1 MGGFAPQTTQP
12 KSIRFQLRYNFEF
25 VFKLRFTVEALNKQI
40 KRIQN
45 PGLWNAE
52 LMGQLAAEKQ
62 QKNKLQNNLS
72 SLKSQLKINASNT
85 KGNMPLPRIF

>member
-1 MGGFAPQTTQP
+1 MESLRTQ
-12 KSIRFQLRYNFEF
+12 I
-25 VFKLRFTVEALNKQI
+25 NK
-40 KRIQN
+40 IQN

-72 SLKSQLKINASNT
+72 SLKSQLKINASNA
-85 KGNMPLPRIF
+85 KNQGNMPLLRIYNKHSFCFKGASA